1 MGKRKRPTYTKE
13 FKAEA
18 VELALKGEKSIADTA
33 RDIGISESGLRRW
46 IEQAQIDAG
55 DNPTGALTSAERQEL
70 NRIRRELRQV
80 KMERDF
86 LKKVATFF
94 ASEDE

>member
-18 VELALKGEKSIADTA
+18 VELALKVDKSIADTA

-46 IEQAQIDAG
+46 IEQAQIDSG
-55 DNPTGALTSAERQEL
+55 DNPTEALTSTERQEL

-94 ASEDE
+94 AREDS